1 MSFCK
6 NRWEIQSQSPADTDW
21 KGSLHSS
28 VGQWHMLLWNIST
41 ISSERCCL
49 GIKSGNFQVVFLNN
63 ERACWMW
70 LFSTWEGKWDLNEGM
85 GLSSMPR
92 DIEGDNCPYNLI
104 MIEPL
109 YACISLII
117 YTFQFFENWW
127 KWNPQHIAHSRV
139 TVKHLTVRQNSEEI
153 IEFSNTCSSAYWKAN
168 GIPKFLGQALQTY
181 GVCLYR
187 LSRMKVEQLPR
198 CLILGEFVWII

>member
-1 MSFCK
+1 
-6 NRWEIQSQSPADTDW
+6 
-21 KGSLHSS
+21 
-28 VGQWHMLLWNIST
+28 
-41 ISSERCCL
+41 
-49 GIKSGNFQVVFLNN
+49 
-63 ERACWMW
+63 
-70 LFSTWEGKWDLNEGM
+70 M
-85 GLSSMPR
+85 GVSSMPK

-187 LSRMKVEQLPR
+187 LSRMKSWTTTQVFDSGRVCLEHLNQHFPSSCPSPISLISTPHPSTPSFSLGYFCICKIVIYVQLYQTFISLWR
-198 CLILGEFVWII
+198 CRHRPWLHIYR